1 MVREGTQKLENSLEI
16 ICCSYTLSTGKWCI
30 NMEMTLE
37 MKREEVKQMVM

>member
-16 ICCSYTLSTGKWCI
+16 ICCFYTLSTGKWCI